1 LLNLAM
7 IGAAWFGSPW
17 FQTLGLEPIYAL
29 GGGVLLGGVL
39 QLLVQ
44 FWALRRLGFMPRIG
58 LSWGALKA
66 AWADPA
72 CKNIATLMVPA
83 LLGVSVAHISTIIN
97 TQIASHLTPGSVSW
111 LTYADRLMEFPTAL
125 LGVALGVVLM
135 PQLAAARAANDAAKY
150 SAMLDWGLRIVVL
163 LSVPCALALLTFAK
177 PLVSVLY
184 HYGAFTERDVQQT
197 TVALMGYGAG
207 LLGLVAIK
215 VLAPGYYA
223 SQDIRTP
230 VKIAIAVLVITQ
242 LLNLALVP
250 LLAHAGLALAIG
262 LGALINAL
270 WLLAGLLLRG
280 SYKPEPGWGLFSV
293 QVLAA
298 SALLTIFLVWA
309 ARAFNW
315 TELQAHSGQR
325 IGLLAL
331 IVSGS
336 AMIYLGAVWA
346 AGLKLSQFIRR

>member
-1 LLNLAM
+1 
-7 IGAAWFGSPW
+7 
-17 FQTLGLEPIYAL
+17 
-29 GGGVLLGGVL
+29 
-39 QLLVQ
+39 
-44 FWALRRLGFMPRIG
+44 
-58 LSWGALKA
+58 
-66 AWADPA
+66 
-72 CKNIATLMVPA
+72 
-83 LLGVSVAHISTIIN
+83 
-97 TQIASHLTPGSVSW
+97 
-111 LTYADRLMEFPTAL
+111 
-125 LGVALGVVLM
+125 
-135 PQLAAARAANDAAKY
+135 
-150 SAMLDWGLRIVVL
+150 MLDWGLRIVFL

-230 VKIAIAVLVITQ
+230 VKIAIAVLVVTQ

-250 LLAHAGLALAIG
+250 VFAHAGLALAIG
-262 LGALINAL
+262 VGALINAL
-270 WLLAGLLLRG
+270 WLLIGLLLRG
-280 SYKPEPGWGLFSV
+280 SYKPAPGWGLFGL

-309 ARAFNW
+309 ERAFNW
-315 TELQAHSGQR
+315 TQMQAHSGQR
-325 IGLLAL
+325 IGLMVL
-331 IVSGS
+331 IVAGS
-336 AMIYLGAVWA
+336 AVIYLGAVWA